1 MIDPKPDNQPA
12 FPQQTQ
18 MMSFRQKPDGTTESE
33 PVGHPV
39 MRGGLTMRDYFM
51 AHAPAEPQPWFV
63 PVMPEKPSLPDK
75 HKELSEE
82 ERRQLDDDFPDI
94 APSEC
99 SPNLLDFTQRM
110 STAFKARQVW
120 ETEFAKQ
127 RCVQWPAAWAD
138 AMLRARAA

>member
-39 MRGGLTMRDYFM
+39 MRGGLSMRDYFA
-51 AHAPAEPQPWFV
+51 AHAPIT
-63 PVMPEKPSLPDK
+63 L
-75 HKELSEE
+75 EE
-82 ERRQLDDDFPDI
+82 AR
-94 APSEC
+94 AVHAH
-99 SPNLLDFTQRM
+99 RM
-110 STAFKARQVW
+110 DVSFEQVFLTW
-120 ETEFAKQ
+120 SQMRFAY
-127 RCVQWPAAWAD
+127 AD